1 MEGFVNIA
9 ASDSLGIDASSSEAP
24 VDFLEQSM
32 ESVRVS
38 SRGLGW
44 SVINFQRRDSA
55 PASRALPR
63 GSRQHLIFVCLSGGR
78 ITRESNGERV
88 EHETAPG
95 FVTLLPSRTPVRWSW
110 KTRISCSVLTLD
122 PDFVDQV
129 ALQVFGLKPEHYRFV
144 LTERSTDPAITNI
157 AGVLSREVVRSEQG
171 SKLYAESLAN
181 ILAVHLLR
189 HYAVCADGRDLQS
202 CSISEH
208 ADADPAETQSNQPR
222 AVAEALQFIHANYAN
237 DLSLNEIAKA
247 VNLSPFHVARLFKHS
262 LGVSPHQY
270 LIQLR
275 VNSARSLLSAGS
287 GERSL
292 AEIASAVGFA
302 DQSHLTRHFKRIVG
316 VTPSQFRA

>member
-1 MEGFVNIA
+1 MNSADIA
-9 ASDSLGIDASSSEAP
+9 VVEANGAGQAP
-24 VDFLEQSM
+24 VDFFEYGPASI
-32 ESVRVS
+32 RVS

-44 SVINFQRRDSA
+44 SVIDFQRRDSA
-55 PASRALPR
+55 PAVRELPN
-63 GSRQHLIFVCLSGGR
+63 GSRQHLLFVCLSGGR

-95 FVTLLPSRTPVRWSW
+95 FVTLLPARTPIRWSW
-110 KTRISCSVLTLD
+110 KTRISCSVIALE
-122 PDFVDQV
+122 PAFVDKV
-129 ALQVFGLKPEHYRFV
+129 AEQVFGLSPEHYRFG
-144 LTERSTDPAITNI
+144 LTERGADPAVNNI
-157 AGVLSREVVRSEQG
+157 AGVLSREVVRAEPG

-189 HYAVCADGRDLQS
+189 HYAVCAADGRDLQA
-202 CSISEH
+202 CSMSEE
-208 ADADPAETQSNQPR
+208 ADAEPAEAPTTQPR
-222 AVAEALQFIHANYAN
+222 AVKQALEFIHANYTS
-237 DLSLNEIAKA
+237 DVSLNEIAKA
-247 VNLSPFHVARLFKHS
+247 ASLSPFHLARLFKQS

-292 AEIASAVGFA
+292 AELASAVGFA

-316 VTPSQFRA
+316 VTPRQFRA

>member
-1 MEGFVNIA
+1 MDGFADIA
-9 ASDSLGIDASSSEAP
+9 VSDSPGAEQAP
-24 VDFLEQSM
+24 VDFLDHRV

-55 PASRALPR
+55 PASRALPK
-63 GSRQHLIFVCLSGGR
+63 GSKQHLIFLCLSGGR
-78 ITRESNGERV
+78 ITRESAGERA
-88 EHETAPG
+88 EHDTAPG
-95 FVTLLPSRTPVRWSW
+95 FVTFLPSHTPVRFSW
-110 KTRISCSVLTLD
+110 KTRISCSVIALD
-122 PDFVDQV
+122 PAFVDTV
-129 ALQVFGLKPEHYRFV
+129 AQQVFGLSPEHYRFV
-144 LTERSTDPAITNI
+144 LTERSTDTAINNI
-157 AGVLSREVVRSEQG
+157 AGVLSREVVRAEPG

-189 HYAVCADGRDLQS
+189 HYAACADGRELQS
-202 CSISEH
+202 CAGVEN
-208 ADADPAETQSNQPR
+208 AEAEPAQTQGTQPR
-222 AVAEALQFIHANYAN
+222 AVAEALQFIHENYAN

-247 VNLSPFHVARLFKHS
+247 VNLSPFHVARLFKQS

-292 AEIASAVGFA
+292 AEVASAVGFA

-316 VTPSQFRA
+316 VTPRQFRT